1 MKNQNIPHINELTD
15 SELTDII
22 LINEQND
29 GFEIDDEL
37 INDTE
42 QLTREEKIDLVSS
55 LGNFGDTRH
64 CGIVKPDGTWDVY
77 NGNVRFKDKDGS
89 DLFFKYWDS

>member
-42 QLTREEKIDLVSS
+42 QLTREEKIDLVKDILKANDYSDGFSKEGGNMTSS
-55 LGNFGDTRH
+55 N
-64 CGIVKPDGTWDVY
+64 
-77 NGNVRFKDKDGS
+77 S
-89 DLFFKYWDS
+89 SA